1 MAHQLHC
8 NAIEPSKRSHTPPLD
23 ASTGSTSPPLPVLR
37 RHPTCRTRDRQ
48 LRSTSETSRRLST
61 HTGKS
66 PDSPG
71 GGHPARSLVG
81 CDIPGFAAI
90 FEKPR
95 TVSSENA
102 VVGSCAGF
110 LRRIGGTPSQAGCT
124 RTISLRSLVRTA
136 DGDISIVNS
145 VGVGAVVRPGPCHHR
160 RLVRRRPRSCCRRR
174 PKTVRRLRS
183 LRGGP
188 TD

>member
-71 GGHPARSLVG
+71 GG
-81 CDIPGFAAI
+81 
-90 FEKPR
+90 
-95 TVSSENA
+95 T
-102 VVGSCAGF
+102 
-110 LRRIGGTPSQAGCT
+110 RRDPLSDVTSQV
-124 RTISLRSLVRTA
+124 LQ
-136 DGDISIVNS
+136 
-145 VGVGAVVRPGPCHHR
+145 
-160 RLVRRRPRSCCRRR
+160 
-174 PKTVRRLRS
+174 RS
-183 LRGGP
+183 LRNRERLVLR
-188 TD
+188 TRS